1 MGKILAFRRAA
12 DRPNA
17 SVSRAGVADW
27 LRLAAA
33 QILGVLAT
41 PPRSWRGNTLDAL
54 DDHLLRDVGL
64 TRDEHGVVRS
74 PEQRL
79 VVPGPLDVLS
89 RPGAGAMLDVA
100 GRPLPDPNG
109 PGPRRRRR

>member
-12 DRPNA
+12 ERPNA
-17 SVSRAGVADW
+17 SVPRAGMANW

-33 QILGVLAT
+33 QILGVLAIPT
-41 PPRSWRGNTLDAL
+41 RSWQGNTLDAL

-64 TRDEHGVVRS
+64 MRDEHGVVRS
-74 PEQRL
+74 PEHRL
-79 VVPGPLDVLS
+79 LVPGPLDVLT

-100 GRPLPDPNG
+100 GRPI
-109 PGPRRRRR
+109 PGPRGRRR